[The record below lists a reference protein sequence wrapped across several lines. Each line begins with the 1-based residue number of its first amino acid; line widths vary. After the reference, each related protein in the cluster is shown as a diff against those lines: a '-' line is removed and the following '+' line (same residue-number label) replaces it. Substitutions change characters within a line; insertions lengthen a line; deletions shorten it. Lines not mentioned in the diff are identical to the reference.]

1 MSQVLLGVVQA
12 LAHTH
17 SRGIVH
23 RDLTAANVLLAP
35 YSSSGPGSS
44 GASSYGSSG
53 PGCAKLVDFGLA
65 KQVSGS
71 LVQQSVV
78 GTLAYSCPELV
89 TQDRWAERLLCHGA
103 LAWMDVQKR
112 LSE

>member
-1 MSQVLLGVVQA
+1 VVQA

-35 YSSSGPGSS
+35 YSSGAGSAGSS
-44 GASSYGSSG
+44 CGSSG

-65 KQVSGS
+65 KHVSGS

-89 TQDRWAERLLCHGA
+89 TQDR
-103 LAWMDVQKR
+103 
-112 LSE
+112 